1 MQQPETP
8 LWYSADMVDIA
19 ELRATIADGVTVA
32 PSAIDIQHGVP
43 IYHGTRLRLDHPLDG
58 VSQADQQL
66 LGELA
71 AVLADGPGLF
81 VIKAAID
88 QSSLDAATEEFVTT
102 IAAEK
107 GSGLGAGD
115 HFAAEGVNDRVWNAM
130 EKLAISHPAVF
141 ADYFANEVFDVVSKA
156 WLGPGYQITA
166 QVNVVN
172 PGGAAQDPHRD
183 YHLGFM
189 SNHEAEQFP
198 AHVHHLSPA
207 LTLQG
212 AVAHDDM
219 PLEAGPTTYLPY
231 SQKFGPG
238 YVAWRRGDVQ
248 DLYRDHH
255 VQLPLKR
262 GDAVFFNPAVLHAAG
277 TNQTTDRRRM
287 ANLLQI
293 SSAFGRAMEAMDRLS
308 MCRAVVPV
316 LRSWSE
322 SGHSPEAIDRVIA
335 AVAEG
340 YSFPSDLDTDQR
352 SQGLHP
358 PSQADLIRTAL
369 QTGQPLDELMTE
381 LRHKATSQ
389 RLR

>member
-1 MQQPETP
+1 MPYEGAP
-8 LWYSADMVDIA
+8 RWYAAGTVDIA
-19 ELRATIADGVTVA
+19 DLQRTIADGATVA
-32 PSAIDIQHGVP
+32 PSAIDIQDGVP
-43 IYHGTRLRLDHPLDG
+43 IYDGQALRLEHPIAGLSSGDRE
-58 VSQADQQL
+58 L

-71 AVLADGPGLF
+71 ATLADGPGIV
-81 VIKAAID
+81 VIKRAVD
-88 QSSLDAATEEFVTT
+88 LDSLEAATAAFVST

-107 GSGLGAGD
+107 TSGLGAGD

-130 EKLAISHPAVF
+130 EKLAISDPEVF
-141 ADYFANEVFDVVSKA
+141 AQYYANEVFDVVSKA
-156 WLGPGYQITA
+156 WLGPGYQITS

-189 SNHEAEQFP
+189 SDHEAEQFP

-219 PLEAGPTTYLPY
+219 PLETGPTTYLPH

-238 YVAWRRGDVQ
+238 YVAWRREDVR
-248 DLYRDHH
+248 DLYREHH
-255 VQLPLKR
+255 VQLPLER
-262 GDAVFFNPAVLHAAG
+262 GDAVFFNPAVLHGAG
-277 TNQTTDRRRM
+277 TNQTSDRRRM

-293 SSAFGRAMEAMDRLS
+293 SSAFGRAMEAMDRLA
-308 MCRAVVPV
+308 MCRSVVPV
-316 LRSWSE
+316 LRSWDQSGE
-322 SGHSPEAIDRVIA
+322 SPQVIDRVIA

-340 YSFPSDLDTDQR
+340 YAFPSDLDTDQR
-352 SQGLHP
+352 SAELHP
-358 PSQADLIRTAL
+358 PSQADLIRAAL
-369 QTGQPLDELMTE
+369 QSEQSIDELMVS
-381 LRHKATSQ
+381 LRRKATSQ